1 MSIALPEVPAAEREY
16 RDVRRASGLAL
27 RYCRCCA
34 GVDDP
39 AVEEAHS
46 AFSVTLVERGAFTY
60 RTRTGGARLS
70 AGWLMLGN
78 AGDGYACSH
87 EDGDGTGDDCVA
99 LSLSEPVLESVLS
112 ALGTSGTRLRFD
124 RACLP
129 PVPRVTALLQ
139 TLRSGGS
146 EGFALEEAALAAVA
160 SVHGALHE
168 TAPTAPLARD
178 DERARA
184 AMLHMEAHGM
194 QDLSLDDLAR
204 AVDLSPFHLLRVFR
218 QAIGITPHQYLM
230 RVRLQRAIALL
241 RDTQLPI
248 IDIAYA
254 SGWADLSNFNRAFR
268 RELRC
273 SPRELRRF
281 DPKLWSGDAALAT
294 VRPGVDA
301 TGKRMRRLSA
311 AA

>member
-1 MSIALPEVPAAEREY
+1 MPSTPSDTPAAEREY

-60 RTRTGGARLS
+60 RTRAGGARLS

-78 AGDGYACSH
+78 EGEGYACSH

-99 LSLSEPVLESVLS
+99 LSLSAPVLDSVLS
-112 ALGTSGTRLRFD
+112 ALGASGARPRFD

-129 PVPRVTALLQ
+129 PVPRATALLQ
-139 TLRSGGS
+139 ALRGTGG
-146 EGFALEEAALAAVA
+146 EGFALEEAALATIAA
-160 SVHGALHE
+160 VHGALHA
-168 TAPTAPLARD
+168 TAPTTPTARD

-184 AMLHMEAHGM
+184 AMLHM
-194 QDLSLDDLAR
+194 DLHATQEMSLDDLAH
-204 AVDLSPFHLLRVFR
+204 AADLSPFHLLRVFR

-268 RELRC
+268 REMRC
-273 SPRELRRF
+273 SPRELRRG
-281 DPKLWSGDAALAT
+281 DPKLLAREGSRAT
-294 VRPGVDA
+294 PGPDGA
-301 TGKRMRRLSA
+301 
-311 AA
+311 

>member
-1 MSIALPEVPAAEREY
+1 MPAATTETALADREY

-27 RYCRCCA
+27 RHCRCCA

-60 RTRTGGARLS
+60 RTHAGGARLS

-78 AGDGYACSH
+78 EGDGYVCSH
-87 EDGDGTGDDCVA
+87 EDGDGTGDDCV
-99 LSLSEPVLESVLS
+99 SLSVSAAVLDGVLS
-112 ALGTSGTRLRFD
+112 ALGASGTRPRFD

-129 PVPRVTALLQ
+129 PLPRVTALLQ
-139 TLRSGGS
+139 TLRDGGA
-146 EGFALEEAALAAVA
+146 EGFALEEATLATVA
-160 SVHGALHE
+160 AVHGALND

-184 AMLHMEAHGM
+184 AMHHMEMHGA
-194 QDLSLDDLAR
+194 QELSLDDLAR
-204 AVDLSPFHLLRVFR
+204 ATGLSPFHLLRVFR

-241 RDTQLPI
+241 RDTRLPVI
-248 IDIAYA
+248 EVAYA
-254 SGWADLSNFNRAFR
+254 SGWTDLSNFNRAFR

-273 SPRELRRF
+273 SPREFRRG
-281 DPKLWSGDAALAT
+281 DPKL
-294 VRPGVDA
+294 
-301 TGKRMRRLSA
+301 LSA
-311 AA
+311 S

>member
-1 MSIALPEVPAAEREY
+1 MSILLPELPGAEREY

-39 AVEEAHS
+39 AVEEVHS

-60 RTRTGGARLS
+60 RTHAGRARLG

-78 AGDGYACSH
+78 DGDAYACSH

-99 LSLSEPVLESVLS
+99 LSLSEPVLDGALS
-112 ALGTSGTRLRFD
+112 ALGVAGTRLRFD

-139 TLRSGGS
+139 TLRGDGN
-146 EGFALEEAALAAVA
+146 EGFALEEAALATVAAVHA
-160 SVHGALHE
+160 ALHD
-168 TAPTAPLARD
+168 TAATAPLARD

-184 AMLHMEAHGM
+184 AMRHMDEHGM
-194 QDLSLDDLAR
+194 QELSLDDLAR

-230 RVRLQRAIALL
+230 RVRLQRALSLL
-241 RDTQLPI
+241 RDTRLPVI
-248 IDIAYA
+248 EVAYA

-268 RELRC
+268 RELQC
-273 SPRELRRF
+273 SPRELRRG
-281 DPKLWSGDAALAT
+281 DPKLLSRDPRLA
-294 VRPGVDA
+294 G
-301 TGKRMRRLSA
+301 
-311 AA
+311 

>member
-1 MSIALPEVPAAEREY
+1 MPLVATPDTPATARDY

-60 RTRTGGARLS
+60 RTRAGGARLS

-99 LSLSEPVLESVLS
+99 LSLSAPVLDGVLS
-112 ALGTSGTRLRFD
+112 ALGAAGARPRFD

-139 TLRSGGS
+139 ALRSGGD
-146 EGFALEEAALAAVA
+146 EGFALEEATLAAIAAVQ
-160 SVHGALHE
+160 GALLE
-168 TAPTAPLARD
+168 TTPVAPSARD

-184 AMLHMEAHGM
+184 AMQHMDAHAAHEM
-194 QDLSLDDLAR
+194 SLDDLAR
-204 AVDLSPFHLLRVFR
+204 AADLSPFHLLRVFR

-241 RDTQLPI
+241 RDTQLPV
-248 IDIAYA
+248 IDVAYA

-268 RELRC
+268 REMRC
-273 SPRELRRF
+273 SPRELRR
-281 DPKLWSGDAALAT
+281 GDAKLLA
-294 VRPGVDA
+294 R
-301 TGKRMRRLSA
+301 
-311 AA
+311 

>member
-1 MSIALPEVPAAEREY
+1 MSILLPEPPAAEREY

-34 GVDDP
+34 GVADP
-39 AVEEAHS
+39 AVEEVHS

-60 RTRTGGARLS
+60 RTHAGRARLS

-78 AGDGYACSH
+78 GGDGYACSH

-99 LSLSEPVLESVLS
+99 LSLSEPVLDSVLS
-112 ALGTSGTRLRFD
+112 ALGAGGARLRFD

-139 TLRSGGS
+139 TLRDGGN

-160 SVHGALHE
+160 SVHAALHE
-168 TAPTAPLARD
+168 TGLPAPLSRD
-178 DERARA
+178 DDRARA
-184 AMLHMEAHGM
+184 AMLHMDAHGM
-194 QDLSLDDLAR
+194 QELSLDDLAR

-230 RVRLQRAIALL
+230 RVRLQRAITLL
-241 RDTQLPI
+241 RDTRLPI
-248 IDIAYA
+248 IDIAFA

-273 SPRELRRF
+273 SPRELRRG
-281 DPKLWSGDAALAT
+281 DRKLLARDVRLAAIAPDARHA
-294 VRPGVDA
+294 
-301 TGKRMRRLSA
+301 
-311 AA
+311 

>member
-1 MSIALPEVPAAEREY
+1 MSRAATPEPSAMEREY

-60 RTRTGGARLS
+60 RTRAGGARLS

-99 LSLSEPVLESVLS
+99 LSLSAPVLDGVLS
-112 ALGTSGTRLRFD
+112 ALGATGARPRFD

-139 TLRSGGS
+139 ALRSGGD
-146 EGFALEEAALAAVA
+146 EGFALEEATLAAIAAVQ
-160 SVHGALHE
+160 GALLE
-168 TAPTAPLARD
+168 TTPVAPSARD

-184 AMLHMEAHGM
+184 AMQHMDAHAAHEM
-194 QDLSLDDLAR
+194 SLDDLAR
-204 AVDLSPFHLLRVFR
+204 AADLSPFHLLRVFR

-241 RDTQLPI
+241 RDTQLPV
-248 IDIAYA
+248 IDVAYA

-268 RELRC
+268 RELGC
-273 SPRELRRF
+273 SPRELRR
-281 DPKLWSGDAALAT
+281 GDAKLLGRET
-294 VRPGVDA
+294 
-301 TGKRMRRLSA
+301 
-311 AA
+311 

>member
-1 MSIALPEVPAAEREY
+1 MPIALPESAVSERQY
-16 RDVRRASGLAL
+16 RDVRRVSGLAL

-34 GVDDP
+34 GVADP
-39 AVEEAHS
+39 AVEEEHS

-60 RTRTGGARLS
+60 RTRAGGARLS

-99 LSLSEPVLESVLS
+99 LSLSEPVLDGVLS
-112 ALGTSGTRLRFD
+112 ALGVSGTRLRFD

-139 TLRSGGS
+139 TLRGAG

-160 SVHGALHE
+160 AVHGALHA
-168 TAPTAPLARD
+168 TSPTAPLARD

-184 AMLHMEAHGM
+184 AMLHMDAHGT

-204 AVDLSPFHLLRVFR
+204 AADLSPFHLLRVFR

-230 RVRLQRAIALL
+230 RVRLQRAITLL
-241 RDTQLPI
+241 RDTQMPI

-268 RELRC
+268 RELHC
-273 SPRELRRF
+273 SPRELRR
-281 DPKLWSGDAALAT
+281 GDAKLLG
-294 VRPGVDA
+294 RDA
-301 TGKRMRRLSA
+301 VPSLDLSRT
-311 AA
+311 

>member
-1 MSIALPEVPAAEREY
+1 MSRAAPPESPATEREY

-60 RTRTGGARLS
+60 RTRAGGARLS

-99 LSLSEPVLESVLS
+99 LSLSAPVLDGVLS
-112 ALGTSGTRLRFD
+112 ALGAAGARPRFD
-124 RACLP
+124 RAGLP

-139 TLRSGGS
+139 ALRSGGE
-146 EGFALEEAALAAVA
+146 EGFALEEATLAAIAAVQ
-160 SVHGALHE
+160 GALLE
-168 TAPTAPLARD
+168 TTPVAPSARD

-184 AMLHMEAHGM
+184 AMQHMDAHAADEM
-194 QDLSLDDLAR
+194 SLDDLAR
-204 AVDLSPFHLLRVFR
+204 AADLSPFHLLRVFR

-241 RDTQLPI
+241 RDTQLPV
-248 IDIAYA
+248 IDVAYA

-273 SPRELRRF
+273 SPRELRR
-281 DPKLWSGDAALAT
+281 GDAKLLG
-294 VRPGVDA
+294 R
-301 TGKRMRRLSA
+301 S
-311 AA
+311 

>member
-1 MSIALPEVPAAEREY
+1 MPVGQPDPSAAEREY

-60 RTRTGGARLS
+60 RTRAGGARLS

-78 AGDGYACSH
+78 EGDGYSCSH

-99 LSLSEPVLESVLS
+99 LSLSGAVLDSVSS
-112 ALGTSGTRLRFD
+112 ALGASGTRLRFD

-139 TLRSGGS
+139 TLRGGAS
-146 EGFALEEAALAAVA
+146 EGFALEEAALATVA

-168 TAPTAPLARD
+168 MAVTTPLARD

-184 AMLHMEAHGM
+184 AMQHMDAHGTH
-194 QDLSLDDLAR
+194 DLSLDDLAR
-204 AVDLSPFHLLRVFR
+204 ATDLSPFHLLRVFR
-218 QAIGITPHQYLM
+218 QAVGITPHQYLM
-230 RVRLQRAIALL
+230 RVRLQRAISLL
-241 RDTQLPI
+241 RDTRLSI
-248 IDIAYA
+248 TEIAYA

-273 SPRELRRF
+273 SPRELRRG
-281 DPKLWSGDAALAT
+281 DPKLLSRDATLAT
-294 VRPGVDA
+294 AHLAVK
-301 TGKRMRRLSA
+301 GK
-311 AA
+311 

>member
-1 MSIALPEVPAAEREY
+1 MPSALPEAPAAEREY

-27 RYCRCCA
+27 RHCRCCA

-39 AVEEAHS
+39 AVEEAHT

-60 RTRTGGARLS
+60 RTRAGRARLS

-78 AGDGYACSH
+78 EGDAYACSH

-99 LSLSEPVLESVLS
+99 LSLSEAMVDGMLS
-112 ALGTSGTRLRFD
+112 ALGASGSRPRFD
-124 RACLP
+124 RAGLP

-139 TLRSGGS
+139 ALGSGGA
-146 EGFALEEAALAAVA
+146 EGFALEEAAFATVAA
-160 SVHGALHE
+160 VHGALHD

-184 AMLHMEAHGM
+184 AMLHMDAHGTEE
-194 QDLSLDDLAR
+194 LSLDDLAR
-204 AVDLSPFHLLRVFR
+204 AADLSPFHLLRVFR

-241 RDTQLPI
+241 RDTRLPI
-248 IDIAYA
+248 TEIAYA
-254 SGWADLSNFNRAFR
+254 SGWADLSNFNRAFL

-273 SPRELRRF
+273 SPRELRRG
-281 DPKLWSGDAALAT
+281 DPKLLSREAMPAKG
-294 VRPGVDA
+294 RPGH
-301 TGKRMRRLSA
+301 
-311 AA
+311 

>member
-1 MSIALPEVPAAEREY
+1 MSIVLPDLPAAEREY

-27 RYCRCCA
+27 RHCRCCA

-60 RTRTGGARLS
+60 RTRAGGARLA

-78 AGDGYACSH
+78 EGDGYACSH

-99 LSLSEPVLESVLS
+99 LSLSEPVLDSALS
-112 ALGTSGTRLRFD
+112 ALGVAGTRPRFD

-139 TLRSGGS
+139 ALRDDGN
-146 EGFALEEAALAAVA
+146 EGFALEEAALATLAAVHA
-160 SVHGALHE
+160 ALHE
-168 TAPTAPLARD
+168 SAATAPLDRD

-184 AMLHMEAHGM
+184 AMRHMDAHGM
-194 QDLSLDDLAR
+194 HEMSLDDLAR
-204 AVDLSPFHLLRVFR
+204 AADLSPFHLLRVFR
-218 QAIGITPHQYLM
+218 QSIGITPHQYLM

-241 RDTQLPI
+241 RDTRLPI
-248 IDIAYA
+248 TEIAFA

-268 RELRC
+268 RELGC
-273 SPRELRRF
+273 SPRELRRG
-281 DPKLWSGDAALAT
+281 DRKLLLP
-294 VRPGVDA
+294 R
-301 TGKRMRRLSA
+301 
-311 AA
+311 

>member
-1 MSIALPEVPAAEREY
+1 MSSAPPEAPAAEREY
-16 RDVRRASGLAL
+16 RDIRRASGLAL

-60 RTRTGGARLS
+60 RTRAGRARLS

-99 LSLSEPVLESVLS
+99 LSLTEPVLDSVLS

-139 TLRSGGS
+139 TLRGDAG
-146 EGFALEEAALAAVA
+146 EGFALEEAALATVA

-168 TAPTAPLARD
+168 TATAPLARD

-184 AMLHMEAHGM
+184 AMLHMEAHGT
-194 QDLSLDDLAR
+194 QDLSLEDLAR

-241 RDTQLPI
+241 RDTPLPI

-273 SPRELRRF
+273 SPRELRRG
-281 DPKLWSGDAALAT
+281 DRKLLSGDAWLAAMG
-294 VRPGVDA
+294 PGVA
-301 TGKRMRRLSA
+301 
-311 AA
+311 

>member
-1 MSIALPEVPAAEREY
+1 MPLAATPDTPATEREY

-39 AVEEAHS
+39 AVEEEHS

-60 RTRTGGARLS
+60 RTRAGGARLG

-99 LSLSEPVLESVLS
+99 LSLSAPVLDGVLS
-112 ALGTSGTRLRFD
+112 ALGAAGVRPRFD

-139 TLRSGGS
+139 ALRSGGE
-146 EGFALEEAALAAVA
+146 EGFALEEATLAAIAAVQ
-160 SVHGALHE
+160 GALLE
-168 TAPTAPLARD
+168 TSAVAPSARD

-184 AMLHMEAHGM
+184 AMQHMDAHAAHEM
-194 QDLSLDDLAR
+194 SLDDLAR
-204 AVDLSPFHLLRVFR
+204 AADLSPFHLLRVFR

-241 RDTQLPI
+241 RDTQLPV
-248 IDIAYA
+248 IDVAYA

-268 RELRC
+268 REMRC
-273 SPRELRRF
+273 SPRELRR
-281 DPKLWSGDAALAT
+281 GDAKLLA
-294 VRPGVDA
+294 REA
-301 TGKRMRRLSA
+301 
-311 AA
+311 